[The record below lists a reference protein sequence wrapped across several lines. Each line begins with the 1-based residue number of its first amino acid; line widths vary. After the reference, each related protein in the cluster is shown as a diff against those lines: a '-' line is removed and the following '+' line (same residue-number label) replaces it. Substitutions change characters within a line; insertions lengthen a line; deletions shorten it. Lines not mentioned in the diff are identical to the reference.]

1 VLGLVFKISETYSTF
16 EAVLTV
22 ANFISVFSDL
32 DSDFTD
38 LDRSD
43 LKSRLFFKLIIN
55 QGPYPLENKPG
66 FDSLA

>member
-1 VLGLVFKISETYSTF
+1 MLGLVFKISETYSTF

-38 LDRSD
+38 LLDRSD
-43 LKSRLFFKLIIN
+43 LKSRSVSFGEQTWF
-55 QGPYPLENKPG
+55 
-66 FDSLA
+66 